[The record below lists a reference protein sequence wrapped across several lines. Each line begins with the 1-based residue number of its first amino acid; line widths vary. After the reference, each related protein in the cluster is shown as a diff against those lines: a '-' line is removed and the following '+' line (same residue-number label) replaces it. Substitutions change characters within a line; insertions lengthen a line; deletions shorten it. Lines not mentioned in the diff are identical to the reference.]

1 MLRNRSIRGFPTAS
15 DIGRRDHHHQ
25 DQSQGIHQH
34 MAFAAFDAFA
44 TIKALGTR
52 LRGDLDALA
61 IHTACRG
68 FGGPP
73 LAAAFLVAQGCH
85 YPLPHA
91 GFTPVIEVIIH
102 RIPVAVVA
110 RQQPPLTATA
120 IDIENAIHDLAAV

>member
-1 MLRNRSIRGFPTAS
+1 
-15 DIGRRDHHHQ
+15 
-25 DQSQGIHQH
+25 

-73 LAAAFLVAQGCH
+73 DFGNLYWPISAM
-85 YPLPHA
+85 
-91 GFTPVIEVIIH
+91 
-102 RIPVAVVA
+102 
-110 RQQPPLTATA
+110 
-120 IDIENAIHDLAAV
+120 